1 MGRER
6 RTHRTQ
12 PMGGVAAAPREVRLT
27 EPGGAEEPWRLLT
40 RALGRERF
48 KRECWGR
55 IHLCCSFQ
63 PRLGFPS
70 QVRVFYLYCLDPCW
84 TSLSPGLSSAL
95 QTWEIPLLR
104 AWALGSPQASDFHPG
119 LSLLACDFPISCICP
134 FLLIS
139 TAHNLTHASI
149 TSNLDHFCSLLNCS
163 LYFLLPTHLPSS
175 TQSDIFNN

>member
-104 AWALGSPQASDFHPG
+104 LGLLVPPRPLIFTPAFLSWPVISPYPHNCPLPSRPLRTIILAPLCPAWQSTYPLHPR
-119 LSLLACDFPISCICP
+119 
-134 FLLIS
+134 
-139 TAHNLTHASI
+139 
-149 TSNLDHFCSLLNCS
+149 
-163 LYFLLPTHLPSS
+163 THLLDTSS
-175 TQSDIFNN
+175 WPALPPELTDKTV